1 MIKLYSLTDEDY
13 ELIKKA
19 RDIIRINY
27 DQKNY
32 NHTVGSA
39 LLGKSGRIY
48 AGINL
53 YSLHGA
59 CAEQVAIGSAVAQGE
74 REFETIVAVRGKEGE
89 EIIPPCGNCRQI
101 LCDYMPECKVILSI
115 GREEKKI
122 KAKDL
127 LPFSYI
133 VGNKKRDAFHSA

>member
-1 MIKLYSLTDEDY
+1 MCSSD
-13 ELIKKA
+13 
-19 RDIIRINY
+19 
-27 DQKNY
+27 
-32 NHTVGSA
+32 
-39 LLGKSGRIY
+39 
-48 AGINL
+48 L

-133 VGNKKRDAFHSA
+133 VGQ

>member
-59 CAEQVAIGSAVAQGE
+59 CAEQVAIGSAVA
-74 REFETIVAVRGKEGE
+74 RGKESLK
-89 EIIPPCGNCRQI
+89 R
-101 LCDYMPECKVILSI
+101 SS
-115 GREEKKI
+115 RFAEKK
-122 KAKDL
+122 AKKLFRRAGIADRYYATTCL
-127 LPFSYI
+127 N
-133 VGNKKRDAFHSA
+133 VK

>member
-48 AGINL
+48 VGINL

-133 VGNKKRDAFHSA
+133 VGQ

>member
-1 MIKLYSLTDEDY
+1 MIKLYSLTDKDY

-32 NHTVGSA
+32 NHTVGAA

-48 AGINL
+48 VGINL

-59 CAEQVAIGSAVAQGE
+59 CAEQVAIGNAVAQGE
-74 REFETIVAVRGKEGE
+74 REFEAIVAVRG
-89 EIIPPCGNCRQI
+89 
-101 LCDYMPECKVILSI
+101 
-115 GREEKKI
+115 
-122 KAKDL
+122 
-127 LPFSYI
+127 
-133 VGNKKRDAFHSA
+133 

>member
-1 MIKLYSLTDEDY
+1 MIKLYSLTDKDY

-32 NHTVGSA
+32 NHTVGAA

-48 AGINL
+48 VGINL

-59 CAEQVAIGSAVAQGE
+59 CAEQVAIGNAVAQGGG
-74 REFETIVAVRGKEGE
+74 REFEAIVAVRGKEGE

-101 LCDYMPECKVILSI
+101 LCDYMPECKVILSL

-122 KAKDL
+122 KARDL
-127 LPFSYI
+127 LPFSYM
-133 VGNKKRDAFHSA
+133 VEQ